1 MMSALQAFA
10 ENLNE
15 FSLSETL
22 GVTEPGESKL
32 LQHISHNTP
41 FEFEIQNSNKEVLGI
56 IQEEKKEGLVPFFIK
71 NSWLRGRRA
80 MKLKVSNENHETIM
94 YLDKD
99 DHVFAS
105 NTLIYNEEKEPI
117 GSIKRR
123 FNPLVRKY
131 DFLTTNK
138 QRLAF
143 IYSPIIQIWSF
154 PIYNLRNKKIGMIKK
169 GLPSVGQFLTRREK
183 VKVQLKGMS
192 PEQKIMG
199 LVASIVL
206 SLEYFNAN

>member
-1 MMSALQAFA
+1 MTPALQVFA

-22 GVTEPGESKL
+22 GVAKPGENKL
-32 LQHISHNTP
+32 FQHISHNTP
-41 FEFEIQNSNKEVLGI
+41 FEFEIQNSNKEVVGI
-56 IQEEKKEGLVPFFIK
+56 IQEEKKEDLVPFFIK
-71 NSWLRGRRA
+71 NSWLKGRRA
-80 MKLKVSNENHETIM
+80 MKLKVSNEDHEPIM

-105 NTLIYNEEKEPI
+105 NTLIYDQEKELI

-123 FNPLVRKY
+123 FNLLARKY

-143 IYSPIIQIWSF
+143 ISSPIIKIWSF
-154 PIYNLRNKKIGMIKK
+154 PIYNLRNREIGIIKK

-183 VKVQLKGMS
+183 IKVQFKEMS

-199 LVASIVL
+199 LAASIVL